1 MTRRTARLGL
11 PLLVPALVLA
21 LAAACGGG
29 ASGSG
34 SNGIAAT
41 GGSASDSLEA
51 SNSAGG
57 VEVQL
62 TRVTA
67 ADEVPDS
74 VGAIDLSGG
83 VAFTVALTTHS
94 GDLSKYDLKQHA
106 LLRANGQDYPA
117 AEGLFTRSDAHH
129 PRGFLLFTVSPN
141 EIGSAYQVVIQ
152 DLGGAPERVLKFG
165 S

>member
-1 MTRRTARLGL
+1 MTRLAARFGI
-11 PLLVPALVLA
+11 PLAVLA
-21 LAAACGGG
+21 LALSLAVACGGG
-29 ASGSG
+29 SSGSG
-34 SNGIAAT
+34 GNGNGAT
-41 GGSASDSLEA
+41 GSASEALEA
-51 SNSAGG
+51 SNSSGG
-57 VEVQL
+57 VEIQL

-67 ADEVPDS
+67 ADEVPDG
-74 VGAIDLSGG
+74 VGAIDLSGS

-106 LLRANGQDYPA
+106 LLRVNGQDYPA

-129 PRGFLLFTVSPN
+129 PRGFLLFTVRPN